1 MKKIALGIT
10 NFELGTKVSQ
20 QLTDAGFQVDFIA
33 KDDPVPLDCEITI
46 IPADGWAETDLSDI
60 GSYLIGYAD
69 TMTSDEVITWKAKG
83 FNRTILTSALNR
95 NVTDIV
101 AQILDERK

>member
-1 MKKIALGIT
+1 MP
-10 NFELGTKVSQ
+10 
-20 QLTDAGFQVDFIA
+20 DFRLILLQ
-33 KDDPVPLDCEITI
+33 KTI
-46 IPADGWAETDLSDI
+46 LFDLSDI

-69 TMTSDEVITWKAKG
+69 TMTSDEVITWKEKG

-95 NVTDIV
+95 NVRDIV